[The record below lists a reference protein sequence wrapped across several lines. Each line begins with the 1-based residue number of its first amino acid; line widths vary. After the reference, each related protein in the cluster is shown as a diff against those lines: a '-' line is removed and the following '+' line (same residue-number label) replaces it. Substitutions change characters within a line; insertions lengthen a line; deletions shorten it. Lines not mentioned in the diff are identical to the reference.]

1 MVKWP
6 SGASLLKWATHYG
19 GEVVIR
25 WLRVALLVKR
35 AKQLGGDSE
44 VVIRWLR
51 LASPGEKG
59 DAVTKMVKWSL
70 GG

>member
-1 MVKWP
+1 M
-6 SGASLLKWATHYG
+6 KWATQYG

-25 WLRVALLVKR
+25 WLRVASLVKR

-59 DAVTKMVKWSL
+59 DAVQ
-70 GG
+70 